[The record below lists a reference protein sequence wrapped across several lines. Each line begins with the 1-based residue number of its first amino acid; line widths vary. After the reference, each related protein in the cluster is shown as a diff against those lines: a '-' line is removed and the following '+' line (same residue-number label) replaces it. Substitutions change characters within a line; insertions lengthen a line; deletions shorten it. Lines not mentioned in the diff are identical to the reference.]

1 MSPDE
6 LIAGRYRIEG
16 RLGSGGM
23 STVHLATDERLE
35 RKVAIKLL
43 AEHLADDPAFIS
55 RFRHEALAAARLVH
69 PHVVQ
74 VFDFGLDE
82 SSHRHFIVM
91 EHVSGASCSQL
102 LRDRGSLAAD
112 EVARITSDAA
122 EGLGYAHRHGVIH
135 RDVKPGNLLVAD
147 SGRVKLAD
155 FGIAKATEQS
165 SVTQVGSVLGTAAY
179 LAPEQARGE
188 EASPRSDIYA
198 LGVVAYQLSVGRLPY
213 EATSLSELVLE
224 QQQGAPPQ
232 LRELDPAIP
241 EAFSAAVASA
251 LDLDPDLRPA
261 DATEFAAI
269 VRGEASAYPTAA
281 TRAIAGSG
289 PATAATVA
297 AGAEA
302 PTGLT
307 AVSQR
312 PARPPGSRRAQ
323 PAASTNGKPAR
334 SQGKSRR
341 LGLAA
346 LIVLVLAAGA
356 GVAIWASGSTG
367 TGPNLKGV
375 SGNDAQQAIQ
385 SMRDLIDSNTR

>member
-1 MSPDE
+1 MSDRN

-35 RKVAIKLL
+35 RKVAVKLL
-43 AEHLADDPAFIS
+43 AEHLADDPAFVS

-91 EHVSGASCSQL
+91 EHVAGSSCSEI

-112 EVARITSDAA
+112 EVSRITADAA

-135 RDVKPGNLLVAD
+135 RDVKPGNLLVAE

-179 LAPEQARGE
+179 LAPEQARGA
-188 EASPRSDIYA
+188 EADPRCDIYA
-198 LGVVAYQLSVGRLPY
+198 LGVVAYQLASGKLPY
-213 EATSLSELVLE
+213 EATSLSELVLV
-224 QQQGAPPQ
+224 QQQGPPPR
-232 LRELDPAIP
+232 LDKLDPAIP
-241 EAFSAAVASA
+241 EGLATVVESA
-251 LDLDPDLRPA
+251 LSPDPDMRPQDANELSVMLR
-261 DATEFAAI
+261 
-269 VRGEASAYPTAA
+269 GGQGGLSTAA
-281 TRAIAGSG
+281 TRVVNPGPNAA
-289 PATAATVA
+289 PATAATKA
-297 AGAEA
+297 A
-302 PTGLT
+302 TT
-307 AVSQR
+307 MQR
-312 PARPPGSRRAQ
+312 QARPPRQARSSQAA
-323 PAASTNGKPAR
+323 PARTNGRPPAKR
-334 SQGKSRR
+334 KGARR
-341 LGLAA
+341 FG
-346 LIVLVLAAGA
+346 LVLLVVALLAGGA
-356 GVAIWASGSTG
+356 GVAIWASSGANPS
-367 TGPNLKGV
+367 LQDV

-385 SMRDLIDSNTR
+385 SMRDLISNNTR